1 MHQASNTILLTN
13 RYGRVHSLAYDPRRT
28 VSLIIATTL
37 VLFGV
42 ILYSGYHLGVNVEA
56 RRQLT
61 EVADLRTLTQEHQR
75 KIEQNREAARDHL
88 DALALRLGRMQAQL
102 MRLDALGDRLVS
114 QADLDSSEFDFSIA
128 PPVGGPHE
136 GTTVTAA
143 TVPDFLGMLDEL
155 ELEVDDRTR
164 KLGVLEQLIMN
175 RNLHQRVMPS
185 GNAVEKGL
193 LSSKFGKR
201 IDPFTGKMEQH
212 KGIDVAGKEGSDVL
226 ATGDGVVTWADSRS
240 GYGNLVEI
248 NHGNG
253 IVTRYG
259 HNKTLLV
266 APGDTVRK
274 GQPIALMGS
283 TGRSTGPHVHI
294 EVLRDGKQVDP
305 SKYLSS
311 K

>member
-28 VSLIIATTL
+28 VSLIIATAL

-56 RRQLT
+56 RRQLN
-61 EVADLRTLTQEHQR
+61 EVADLRTLTQEHQQ

-136 GTTVTAA
+136 GTTVTAT

-155 ELEVDDRTR
+155 ELEVNDRTR

-266 APGDTVRK
+266 ALGDTVRK

>member
-1 MHQASNTILLTN
+1 MHQATNTILFTN
-13 RYGRVHSLAYDPRRT
+13 RHGRVHSLAYDPRRT
-28 VSLIIATTL
+28 LYLLAAGA
-37 VLFGV
+37 VLFIGGL
-42 ILYSGYHLGVNVEA
+42 LYSGYHLGVSMEA
-56 RRQLT
+56 HRQLH
-61 EVADLRTLTQEHQR
+61 EIADLHLLTDEHR
-75 KIEQNREAARDHL
+75 KLIDQDRSAARNHL
-88 DALALRLGRMQAQL
+88 DALTLRLGRMQAQL

-114 QADLDSSEFDFSIA
+114 QADLDASEFDFSIA
-128 PPVGGPHE
+128 PPVGGPHD
-136 GTTVTAA
+136 GATVTAA

-155 ELEVDDRTR
+155 ELAVNDRTS
-164 KLGVLEQLIMN
+164 KLAVVEQLIMS
-175 RNLHQRVMPS
+175 RNLHERIMPS
-185 GNAVEKGL
+185 GNAVESGL

-201 IDPFTGKMEQH
+201 VDPFTGKMEEH

-226 ATGDGVVTWADSRS
+226 ATGDGVVIWSGERS

-248 NHGNG
+248 DHGNG

-259 HNKTLLV
+259 HNKELLV
-266 APGDTVRK
+266 AVGDTVRK
-274 GQPIALMGS
+274 GQPISLMGS

>member
-1 MHQASNTILLTN
+1 MHQASNTILFTS

-28 VSLIIATTL
+28 LALVVATAL

-61 EVADLRTLTQEHQR
+61 EVAELRTLTHEHQQ
-75 KIEQNREAARDHL
+75 KIDHNREAARDHL

-102 MRLDALGDRLVS
+102 MRLDALGGRLVS
-114 QADLDSSEFDFSIA
+114 QADLDTSEFDFSIA
-128 PPVGGPHE
+128 PPVGGPHQ
-136 GTTVTAA
+136 GTPLTAT

-155 ELEVDDRTR
+155 ELAVSDRNR

-175 RNLHQRVMPS
+175 RNLHERVMPS

-193 LSSKFGKR
+193 LSSNFGKR
-201 IDPFTGKMEQH
+201 IDPFSGKMEQH

-226 ATGDGVVTWADSRS
+226 ATGDGVVTRAEPVS

-259 HNKTLLV
+259 HNKALLV
-266 APGDTVRK
+266 EAGDTVRK

-294 EVLRDGKQVDP
+294 EVLRNGKQVDP

-311 K
+311 N